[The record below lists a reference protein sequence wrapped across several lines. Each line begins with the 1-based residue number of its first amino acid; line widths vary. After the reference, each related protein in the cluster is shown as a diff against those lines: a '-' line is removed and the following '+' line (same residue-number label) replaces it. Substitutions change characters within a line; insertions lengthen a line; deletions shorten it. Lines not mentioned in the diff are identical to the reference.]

1 MNLIEAIEQ
10 RHSVRSYLLQPL
22 DDETAE
28 QLNEVIR
35 ECNEE
40 GGLHIQLVR
49 NDPSAFSSGLAKY
62 GQFSNV
68 TDYIALIGKKSSDLE
83 EKAGYYGEKIVLAAQ
98 RLGLNTCW
106 VALTFRKNP
115 DAYTV
120 SAGEKLVMVIA
131 VGHGAVQGFKA
142 VGPEHLRSHLRVHRC
157 PRQHRRWF
165 ICSLH
170 EIISFS
176 LLASPSRLR
185 RLGEGDRFS
194 GGRGLASYAHYTTS
208 PTGMKSIFLTST
220 IHSATMQAQS
230 KGVLDASG

>member
-1 MNLIEAIEQ
+1 MDLIEAIDQ
-10 RHSVRSYLLQPL
+10 QHSVRSYLVQPL

-131 VGHGAVQGFKA
+131 VGHGAVQGVPHKSKEAEKLAELKA
-142 VGPEHLRSHLRVHRC
+142 DDPEWYLRGIACALKAPTAMNQQKFRISRKGNTVSIRSGLGIHTKTDTGIVRYH
-157 PRQHRRWF
+157 F
-165 ICSLH
+165 
-170 EIISFS
+170 EIGAGKENF
-176 LLASPSRLR
+176 
-185 RLGEGDRFS
+185 EWE
-194 GGRGLASYAHYTTS
+194 
-208 PTGMKSIFLTST
+208 
-220 IHSATMQAQS
+220 
-230 KGVLDASG
+230 

>member
-49 NDPSAFSSGLAKY
+49 NDPAAFSSGLAKY

-98 RLGLNTCW
+98 QLGLNTCW

-131 VGHGAVQGFKA
+131 VGHGAVPTAMNQQKFRISRKGNT
-142 VGPEHLRSHLRVHRC
+142 VSIRSG
-157 PRQHRRWF
+157 
-165 ICSLH
+165 
-170 EIISFS
+170 
-176 LLASPSRLR
+176 
-185 RLGEGDRFS
+185 LGIHTKTD
-194 GGRGLASYAHYTTS
+194 
-208 PTGMKSIFLTST
+208 TGIVRYHFETGAGKENFEWE
-220 IHSATMQAQS
+220 
-230 KGVLDASG
+230 